1 VATTPPGHPKP
12 GIGPRQTGVV
22 KQLDDELSRR
32 AIEARRISLNGGTG
46 EREWLNPQR
55 ADAVGVIAMD
65 ASPDLVWIKF
75 IRDVRFAGGSVE
87 YASGSQW
94 RADPATASAL
104 ILIGAAVRMPV
115 QQP

>member
-1 VATTPPGHPKP
+1 
-12 GIGPRQTGVV
+12 
-22 KQLDDELSRR
+22 
-32 AIEARRISLNGGTG
+32 
-46 EREWLNPQR
+46 
-55 ADAVGVIAMD
+55 MD
-65 ASPDLVWIKF
+65 GSPDLVWIKF
-75 IRDVRFAGGSVE
+75 IRNIRFAGGSVE